1 MHDVRANV
9 GLLKKNKK
17 KPISRNRQYKN
28 IKVTDLLH
36 PTVICLTIK
45 KGFLRDYL
53 SSNEGCVQNPLQ
65 LCNSSLYFS
74 ARPGFNVVWNSSY
87 KLTVL
92 EQRT

>member
-53 SSNEGCVQNPLQ
+53 SSKRRLCSEPIAIAQFQ
-65 LCNSSLYFS
+65 LIFFPQDRDSLLF
-74 ARPGFNVVWNSSY
+74 GI
-87 KLTVL
+87 VL
-92 EQRT
+92 E